1 MTLYSQYF
9 RFIQALSVIGAS
21 CFALAVQAQDRP
33 PKLGETPPPREVR
46 YCTNCATVEALKP
59 PTGGAKQ
66 YEMTIRYSDGR
77 VKTFRYDNDPGL
89 RVGEKV
95 KDNNGVVVRDEA
107 GKPSP

>member
-1 MTLYSQYF
+1 MNRTGL
-9 RFIQALSVIGAS
+9 FIVLALLAPV
-21 CFALAVQAQDRP
+21 FAHAQDKPRQ
-33 PKLGETPPPREVR
+33 EAPREIR

-59 PTGGAKQ
+59 VPSGGGAHG
-66 YEMTIRYSDGR
+66 YEMVLRYTDGK

-95 KDNNGVVVRDEA
+95 KDKNGVVVRDVA

>member
-1 MTLYSQYF
+1 MTLYSQYL
-9 RFIQALSVIGAS
+9 RFIAALAVLGAA

-33 PKLGETPPPREVR
+33 PKLGDTPPPREVR

-59 PTGGAKQ
+59 LPGRNKV
-66 YEMTIRYSDGR
+66 EMPIRYSDGK
-77 VKTFRYDNDPGL
+77 VKTFRYGNDPGL

-107 GKPSP
+107 GKTAS